1 MSGWDIVGTWGRCM
15 GLWLG
20 LLCLWKVLKQC
31 LFDPRLTVLFR
42 CSIFKKE
49 EQWSE
54 DEAQSKIEAK
64 QS

>member
-1 MSGWDIVGTWGRCM
+1 M

-54 DEAQSKIEAK
+54 DEAQSKIEVK